1 MKERNLMSGSGM
13 PQRVNICECWAR
25 DGLQGEDQF
34 IPTEKKIAIINRMV
48 DIGFKRIEAT
58 SFAHPKLIPQ
68 FSDSLE
74 VLKAIKRPPDVTFI
88 AIIPNDKGLDRLLE
102 ACHQGYGVQEITAIL
117 SASEDHL
124 LANLERTFE
133 EALPP
138 LADLVKRARQAGIKV
153 IGCIGTAF
161 GCPLVGEV
169 PLEKIIEL
177 TDWYLDKGATSI
189 MLGDTTGE
197 ANPRQVREV
206 FSRMKDRFPGVDF
219 IAHFHDTRGMG
230 LANTLAALQEG
241 IVLHDSSFGGMGG
254 QPATRRPKYH
264 KGFAGNACTEDMV
277 LMMEE
282 MGIDTGLDIEEVI
295 DTGLRAEEFCGRNLL
310 GHVTRS
316 GPVRHRSSRLLS
328 LQELRLNGE
337 IAPALLFAGKVKEK
351 LSGQALVGYV
361 IREALAK
368 NWPVP
373 ESLRI
378 SAERIFPKAEVGGR
392 DILVTKFKVL
402 AIEKSKGEAV
412 LEMLSQKA
420 NGDVFMEGQIK
431 LIFLK

>member
-1 MKERNLMSGSGM
+1 MSHL
-13 PQRVNICECWAR
+13 PKWVNICECWAR

-34 IPTEKKIAIINRMV
+34 IPTENKIAIINRMGE
-48 DIGFKRIEAT
+48 IGFKRIEAT
-58 SFAHPKLIPQ
+58 SFAHPKLIRQ

-74 VLKAIKRPPDVTFI
+74 VLKGIRRPPDVTYI

-102 ACHQGYGVQEITAIL
+102 ACDKGYGVQEITAIL

-124 LANLERTFE
+124 LANLERTFD
-133 EALPP
+133 EAMPP

-161 GCPLVGEV
+161 GCPLAGEV
-169 PLEKIIEL
+169 PMEKIIEL
-177 TDWYLDKGATSI
+177 TGWYLDKGATSI

-206 FSRMKDRFPGVDF
+206 FGLMKDRFPGVDF
-219 IAHFHDTRGMG
+219 VAHFHDTRGMG

-241 IVLHDSSFGGMGG
+241 IILHDSSFGGMGG

-264 KGFAGNACTEDMV
+264 KGFAGNTCTEDMV

-282 MGIDTGLDIEEVI
+282 MGIQTGVNIEDVISTGLM
-295 DTGLRAEEFCGRNLL
+295 AEEFCGRNLL

-316 GPVRHRSSRLLS
+316 GPVRHRSSRSLS
-328 LQELRLNGE
+328 LQELRPGGE
-337 IAPALLFAGKVKEK
+337 ISPALLFAGKMKEK
-351 LSGQALVGYV
+351 LYGQALVSYV

-373 ESLRI
+373 QNLRI
-378 SAERIFPKAEVGGR
+378 SADGISPKEEFGGR
-392 DILVTKFKVL
+392 DILVTRFKVL
-402 AIEKSKGEAV
+402 AIEKDKGEAV
-412 LEMLSQKA
+412 LEVLCQKA
-420 NGDVFMEGQIK
+420 NGDVFMEGRARLAIAG
-431 LIFLK
+431 

>member
-1 MKERNLMSGSGM
+1 MNGM
-13 PQRVNICECWAR
+13 PERVDICECWAR

-74 VLKAIKRPPDVTFI
+74 VLKGIRRPPDVTYI
-88 AIIPNDKGLDRLLE
+88 AIIPNDKALDRLLDT
-102 ACHQGYGVQEITAIL
+102 CHQGYGVQEITAIL

-124 LANLERTFE
+124 LANLERTFD
-133 EALPP
+133 EAMPP
-138 LADLVKRARQAGIKV
+138 LADLVKRARNAGIKV

-161 GCPLVGEV
+161 GCPLAGEV
-169 PLEKIIEL
+169 ALEKIIEL
-177 TDWYLDKGATSI
+177 TEWYLDKGATSI

-206 FSRMKDRFPGVDF
+206 FGRMKDRFPRVDF

-264 KGFAGNACTEDMV
+264 KGFAGNTCTEDMV

-282 MGIDTGLDIEEVI
+282 MGIQTGLSIDDVI
-295 DTGLRAEEFCGRNLL
+295 DTGLMAEEFCGRHLL

-316 GPVRHRSSRLLS
+316 GPVRHRSPRALS
-328 LQELRLNGE
+328 LQELRINGE
-337 IAPALLFAGKVKEK
+337 IAPALLFAGKMKEEV
-351 LSGQALVGYV
+351 SGQSLVGYV

-373 ESLRI
+373 GNLMIFTDGI
-378 SAERIFPKAEVGGR
+378 SVKGEFERR

-402 AIEKSKGEAV
+402 AIEKSKGEAL
-412 LEMLSQKA
+412 LEVLSQKA
-420 NGDVFMEGQIK
+420 NGDVFLEGQSK
-431 LIFLK
+431 LIFLE

>member
-1 MKERNLMSGSGM
+1 MTRM
-13 PQRVNICECWAR
+13 PERVNICECWAR

-48 DIGFKRIEAT
+48 DTGFKRIEAT

-68 FSDSLE
+68 FADSLE
-74 VLKAIKRPPDVTFI
+74 VLKGIKRPPGVTFI
-88 AIIPNDKGLDRLLE
+88 AIIPNDKALDRLLE
-102 ACHQGYGVQEITAIL
+102 ACDKGHGVQEITAIL

-124 LANLERTFE
+124 LANLERTFD
-133 EALPP
+133 EAMPP
-138 LADLVKRARQAGIKV
+138 LGGLVKRARQSGIKV

-161 GCPLVGEV
+161 GCPLAGEV
-169 PLEKIIEL
+169 PLERIIEL

-206 FSRMKDRFPGVDF
+206 FGRMKDRFPGVEYV
-219 IAHFHDTRGMG
+219 AHFHDTRGMG

-264 KGFAGNACTEDMV
+264 KGFAGNTCTEDMV

-282 MGIDTGLDIEEVI
+282 MGIDTGLNMEEVI
-295 DTGLRAEEFCGRNLL
+295 EAGLMAEEICGRTLL

-316 GPVRHRSSRLLS
+316 GPVRHRSSRYLP

-337 IAPALLFAGKVKEK
+337 IAPALLFAGKMRER
-351 LSGQALVGYV
+351 LSGRALVSYV

-373 ESLRI
+373 EKLRI
-378 SAERIFPKAEVGGR
+378 LTDGISVKGEFGGR
-392 DILVTKFKVL
+392 DILVTRFKVL
-402 AIEKSKGEAV
+402 EIQKEKNEGILEV
-412 LEMLSQKA
+412 LCQKA
-420 NGDVFMEGQIK
+420 NGDVFMEGQAR
-431 LIFLK
+431 LSFSG

>member
-1 MKERNLMSGSGM
+1 MTRLPE
-13 PQRVNICECWAR
+13 RVNICECWAR

-34 IPTEKKIAIINRMV
+34 IPTEKKIAILNRMQEV
-48 DIGFKRIEAT
+48 GFKRIEVT

-74 VLKAIKRPPDVTFI
+74 VLKGIRRSPEVTFI
-88 AIIPNDKGLDRLLE
+88 AIVPNDKGLDRLLQI
-102 ACHQGYGVQEITAIL
+102 CDQGIGVQEITAIL

-138 LADLVKRARQAGIKV
+138 LADLVIRARKAGIKV

-169 PLEKIIEL
+169 LLEKIIEL
-177 TDWYLDKGATSI
+177 TDWYLNKGATSI

-206 FSRMKDRFPGVDF
+206 FGRMKDRFPGVDF
-219 IAHFHDTRGMG
+219 ISHFHDTRGMG

-282 MGIDTGLDIEEVI
+282 MGIQTGLNIDDVI
-295 DTGLRAEEFCGRNLL
+295 DTGIMAEAFCGRNLL
-310 GHVTRS
+310 GHATRS
-316 GPVRHRSSRLLS
+316 GPVRHRVSRTFS

-373 ESLRI
+373 ESLKI
-378 SAERIFPKAEVGGR
+378 SVDGVSVKEEFGGR
-392 DILVTKFKVL
+392 DILVTRFKVL
-402 AIEKSKGEAV
+402 EIQKEKNEGILEV
-412 LEMLSQKA
+412 LCQKA

>member
-1 MKERNLMSGSGM
+1 MSGM
-13 PQRVNICECWAR
+13 PSRVDICECWAR

-48 DIGFKRIEAT
+48 EIGFKRIEAT
-58 SFAHPKLIPQ
+58 SFAHPKLIRQ

-74 VLKAIKRPPDVTFI
+74 VLKGIKRPPGVTFV

-102 ACHQGYGVQEITAIL
+102 ACDKGYGVQEITAIL

-124 LANLERTFE
+124 LANLERTFD
-133 EALPP
+133 EAMPP
-138 LADLVKRARQAGIKV
+138 LADLVKRARQAGIRV

-169 PLEKIIEL
+169 PLGKIIEL
-177 TDWYLDKGATSI
+177 TDWYLEKGATSI

-206 FSRMKDRFPGVDF
+206 FGHMKDRFPEVDF
-219 IAHFHDTRGMG
+219 VAHFHDTRGMG

-264 KGFAGNACTEDMV
+264 KGFAGNTCTEDMV

-282 MGIDTGLDIEEVI
+282 MGIQTGLNIDDVI
-295 DTGLRAEEFCGRNLL
+295 DTGLMAEEFCGRNLL

-316 GPVRHRSSRLLS
+316 GPVRHRNSRHLS
-328 LQELRLNGE
+328 LQQLRLNGE
-337 IAPALLFAGKVKEK
+337 ITPALLFAGKMKEK
-351 LSGQALVGYV
+351 HSGEALVAYV

-373 ESLRI
+373 ANLRV
-378 SAERIFPKAEVGGR
+378 SAEGIFPKEEFGSR

-402 AIEKSKGEAV
+402 AIEKSKGEAL
-412 LEMLSQKA
+412 LEVLSQKA
-420 NGDVFMEGQIK
+420 NGDVFLEGKIK
-431 LIFLK
+431 LMFRE

>member
-1 MKERNLMSGSGM
+1 MNGM
-13 PQRVNICECWAR
+13 PERVDICECWAR

-74 VLKAIKRPPDVTFI
+74 VLKGIRRPPDVTYI
-88 AIIPNDKGLDRLLE
+88 AIIPNDKALERLLDT
-102 ACHQGYGVQEITAIL
+102 CHQGYGVQEITAIL

-124 LANLERTFE
+124 LANLERTFD
-133 EALPP
+133 EAMPP

-161 GCPLVGEV
+161 GCPLAGEV
-169 PLEKIIEL
+169 PLGKIIEL

-206 FSRMKDRFPGVDF
+206 FGHMKDRFPGVDF
-219 IAHFHDTRGMG
+219 VAHFHDTRGMG

-264 KGFAGNACTEDMV
+264 KGFAGNTCTEDMV

-282 MGIDTGLDIEEVI
+282 MGIQTGLNI
-295 DTGLRAEEFCGRNLL
+295 DDLIGTGLMAEEFCGRNLL

-316 GPVRHRSSRLLS
+316 GPVRHRSSRHLS

-337 IAPALLFAGKVKEK
+337 IAPGLLFAGKMKEK

-373 ESLRI
+373 TNLKI
-378 SAERIFPKAEVGGR
+378 SVDGVSVKEEFGGR
-392 DILVTKFKVL
+392 DILVTRFKVL
-402 AIEKSKGEAV
+402 AIEKSKDEV
-412 LEMLSQKA
+412 ILEVLSQKA
-420 NGDVFMEGQIK
+420 NGDVFMEGHIQ

>member
-1 MKERNLMSGSGM
+1 MSGSGM

-34 IPTEKKIAIINRMV
+34 IPTEKKITIINRMV

-74 VLKAIKRPPDVTFI
+74 VLRGIKRPPDVTFI

-124 LANLERTFE
+124 LANLERTFD

-161 GCPLVGEV
+161 GCPLAGEV
-169 PLEKIIEL
+169 PLGKIIEL

-197 ANPRQVREV
+197 ANPRQVREI
-206 FSRMKDRFPGVDF
+206 FGELKDRFPGVDF

-241 IVLHDSSFGGMGG
+241 IILHDSSFGGMGG

-264 KGFAGNACTEDMV
+264 RGFAGNTCTEDMV

-282 MGIDTGLDIEEVI
+282 MGIDTGLSIDDVI
-295 DTGLRAEEFCGRNLL
+295 DTGLMAEEFCGRNLL

-316 GPVRHRSSRLLS
+316 GPVRRRRSQPLS
-328 LQELRLNGE
+328 LQDLRLNGE
-337 IAPALLFAGKVKEK
+337 IAPALLFAGKMKEK

-361 IREALAK
+361 VREALAK

-373 ESLRI
+373 ENLKI
-378 SAERIFPKAEVGGR
+378 SVDGVSVKEELGGR
-392 DILVTKFKVL
+392 DILVTRFKVL
-402 AIEKSKGEAV
+402 AIEKSKNEAI
-412 LEMLSQKA
+412 LEVLSQKA
-420 NGDVFMEGQIK
+420 DGDIFMAGQVT
-431 LIFLK
+431 LAF

>member
-1 MKERNLMSGSGM
+1 MTGM
-13 PQRVNICECWAR
+13 PERVNICECWAR
-25 DGLQGEDQF
+25 DGLQGEDRF
-34 IPTEKKIAIINRMV
+34 IPTEKKIAILNRMA
-48 DIGFKRIEAT
+48 DIGFKRIEVT

-74 VLKAIKRPPDVTFI
+74 VLKGLRRPPDVTYI

-102 ACHQGYGVQEITAIL
+102 ACDKGYGVQEITAIL

-124 LANLERTFE
+124 LANLERTFD
-133 EALPP
+133 EAMPP
-138 LADLVKRARQAGIKV
+138 LGDLVKRARKAGIQV

-161 GCPLVGEV
+161 GCPLAGEV
-169 PLEKIIEL
+169 PLEKIVEL

-197 ANPRQVREV
+197 ANPLQVRRV
-206 FSRMKDRFPGVDF
+206 FGHMKDRFPRVAF
-219 IAHFHDTRGMG
+219 VAHFHDTRGMG

-264 KGFAGNACTEDMV
+264 RGFAGNTCTEDMV

-282 MGIDTGLDIEEVI
+282 MGIQTGLNI
-295 DTGLRAEEFCGRNLL
+295 DDLISTGLMAEEFCGRNLL

-316 GPVRHRSSRLLS
+316 GPVRHRSSRSLS
-328 LQELRLNGE
+328 LQELRPGGE
-337 IAPALLFAGKVKEK
+337 ISPALLFAGKMKER
-351 LSGQALVGYV
+351 LSGQSLVVHV

-373 ESLRI
+373 ENLKIFTDGI
-378 SAERIFPKAEVGGR
+378 SVQGEFKGR
-392 DILVTKFKVL
+392 DILVTKFKIL
-402 AIEKSKGEAV
+402 AIEKSKGEAL
-412 LEMLSQKA
+412 LEVLSQKA
-420 NGDVFMEGQIK
+420 NGDVFMEGK
-431 LIFLK
+431 ARLTFLG